1 LLSEAEFEYAVRA
14 GGSSRYGFGNDP
26 GELCKFDNGA
36 DQSAK
41 AASLPANAP
50 YMNCRD
56 GYLRS
61 RSVRSRP
68 TRLVFMT

>member
-1 LLSEAEFEYAVRA
+1 LLSEAEFEYAARA

-26 GELCKFDNGA
+26 GELCKFANGA

-41 AASLPANAP
+41 AESLPANAP

-56 GYLRS
+56 GICGADRF
-61 RSVRSRP
+61 VRGQRVWS
-68 TRLVFMT
+68 L

>member
-1 LLSEAEFEYAVRA
+1 LLSEAEFEYAARA

-41 AASLPANAP
+41 AASLPANAS
-50 YMNCRD
+50 YMNCRTD
-56 GYLRS
+56 IYGADRF
-61 RSVRSRP
+61 VRGQRVWF
-68 TRLVFMT
+68 L